1 MRSAFAILISLGC
14 LQATAADEPRQEIR
28 FCPGD
33 VASTYP
39 LDSRGRVQ
47 SLLAP
52 HIAVINHAA
61 TVFTVNAIHLE
72 LLKGEEV
79 IDVRHLG
86 AADIRRFA
94 SNGPGLQEA
103 VQMASFMFCG
113 ADLIAPGIKL
123 AGPALQMNEG
133 LMVTNQVFAFDER
146 RDTLRVRIEGASAGI
161 PAELTATLP
170 VTSDLPK
177 ASWLFPMRGVSYV
190 GWGASLHTGHRWILP
205 EAYALDI
212 ARVGASGST
221 YRGDGTRFSDYYAY
235 GTEIYAAA
243 AGKVIES
250 ASDVPEVQS
259 LLQRP
264 NEATDAYYV
273 RVRETQAKLLK
284 TENGLMGNY
293 VLIDHG
299 DREYSMY
306 AHLQPGSVRVRPGD
320 SVAAGTLLGRL
331 GSSGNSTEPHLHFHV
346 CRGSSGLQCTG
357 VPVSFSN
364 IEKVLWAET
373 ERVLQSG
380 DIVIAK

>member
-1 MRSAFAILISLGC
+1 MRSMFAILISLGC
-14 LQATAADEPRQEIR
+14 LQVIAADEPRQEIR

-33 VASTYP
+33 VATTYP

-52 HIAVINHAA
+52 HIAVINRAA
-61 TVFTVNAIHLE
+61 TPFTVSAIHLE
-72 LLKGEEV
+72 LLKGEQV
-79 IDVRHLG
+79 IDARHMD
-86 AADIRRFA
+86 AADIQRFA
-94 SNGPGLQEA
+94 SNGPGIQEV

-123 AGPALQMNEG
+123 AGPALQTNEG
-133 LMVTNQVFAFDER
+133 LVVTNQVFAFNEK
-146 RDTLRVRIEGASAGI
+146 RDTLRVRIEGASAGV

-170 VTSDLPK
+170 VSSELPE
-177 ASWLFPMRGVSYV
+177 ARWLFPLRGVSYV
-190 GWGASLHTGHRWILP
+190 GWGASLHTGHRWVLP

-212 ARVGASGST
+212 ARLGGSGLT

-235 GTEIYAAA
+235 GTEIHAAA
-243 AGKVIES
+243 AGRVIES
-250 ASDVPEVQS
+250 ANDVQEVQS

-264 NEATDAYYV
+264 NESTDAYTA

-284 TENGLMGNY
+284 TDNGLMGNY

-299 DREYSMY
+299 NREYSLY
-306 AHLQPGSVRVRPGD
+306 AHMQPRSVRVRPGD
-320 SVAAGTLLGRL
+320 SVAAGALLGRL

-346 CRGSSGLQCTG
+346 CRGSSALQCSG

-364 IEKVLWAET
+364 IKVLWAET
-373 ERVLQSG
+373 DRAVQSG